1 MFGRAVPLQ
10 MLLKGFSSG
19 TVGVSS
25 VNGVD
30 DDVRTI
36 NNFVQF
42 FPNSLGKSLV
52 KNGVTDFVL
61 LVDQVVLVE
70 VFVVDVLVASTS
82 LSSRSE

>member
-1 MFGRAVPLQ
+1 MLGRAVPLE
-10 MLLKGFSSG
+10 MLFKGFSPG
-19 TVGVSS
+19 TVGVSG

-30 DDVRTI
+30 DDVGTV

-52 KNGVTDFVL
+52 KNRVTDLVL

>member
-1 MFGRAVPLQ
+1 MLGRAVPLE
-10 MLLKGFSSG
+10 MLFKGLSPG
-19 TVGVSS
+19 TVRVSS

-30 DDVRTI
+30 DDVGTV

-52 KNGVTDFVL
+52 KNRVTDLVL

>member
-1 MFGRAVPLQ
+1 

>member
-1 MFGRAVPLQ
+1 MLGRAVPLE
-10 MLLKGFSSG
+10 MLFKGFSPG
-19 TVGVSS
+19 AVGVSG

-30 DDVRTI
+30 DDVGTV

-52 KNGVTDFVL
+52 KNRVADLVL